1 MRCSASPCFQAT
13 VLCDLLLLHI
23 LPKRHY
29 YKQKKFKYAEDMGP
43 EAVRDHTVPFR
54 SMEWGEEGGLGT
66 QGRER
71 ASSLS
76 RVDLPLIHAHTG
88 GGGPCSHRLHL
99 GPAGEHEDVLT
110 PQHHHLLPTDTAP
123 DLGL

>member
-54 SMEWGEEGGLGT
+54 SNGMGRGGWVGDTGKGT
-66 QGRER
+66 GQQLVQ
-71 ASSLS
+71 S
-76 RVDLPLIHAHTG
+76 
-88 GGGPCSHRLHL
+88 
-99 GPAGEHEDVLT
+99 
-110 PQHHHLLPTDTAP
+110 
-123 DLGL
+123 